1 MYEKVNKLG
10 ITENHVQ
17 VLTLFTNG
25 FDREYYIREVQKL
38 LNVSPRT
45 AQLVL
50 EDLEGKTVLE
60 SQTRGKIKVYRLR
73 KSMMAREYLI
83 LAEEYKRI
91 SFLEK
96 NNLIREIVEKIIPHI
111 KGIAVVF
118 GSYAKGIQKED
129 SDVDV
134 FIAGDY
140 NKSKIDNISK
150 MYGVNISV
158 KKYPLDLFEKEIR
171 SDPLLK
177 EIIENHVVVS
187 GTESFINIVLQ

>member
-50 EDLEGKTVLE
+50 EDLGGKTVLE
-60 SQTRGKIKVYRLR
+60 SQTRGKIKAYRLR

-96 NNLIREIVEKIIPHI
+96 NNLVREIVEKIIPHI
-111 KGIAVVF
+111 RGIVVVF

-140 NKSKIDNISK
+140 NKSRIDNISK

-171 SDPLLK
+171 SDLLLK

-187 GTESFINIVLQ
+187 GTESFINIVVQ

>member
-171 SDPLLK
+171 SDLLLK